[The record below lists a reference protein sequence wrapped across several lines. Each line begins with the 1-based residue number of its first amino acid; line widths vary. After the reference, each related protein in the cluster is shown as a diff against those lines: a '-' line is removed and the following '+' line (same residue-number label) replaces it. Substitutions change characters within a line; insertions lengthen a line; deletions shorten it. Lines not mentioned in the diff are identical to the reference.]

1 MASGKAAL
9 LVHQAVRGMRILDEG
24 RVWQGEDGLLSDFS
38 PQERA
43 GQWEAS
49 LNVPSTFVFSPL
61 VQGDQ
66 TAVWLP

>member
-9 LVHQAVRGMRILDEG
+9 LVHQAVRGMGIIDEG

-38 PQERA
+38 LQERA

-49 LNVPSTFVFSPL
+49 LNVSSTFVFSPL

>member
-1 MASGKAAL
+1 MG
-9 LVHQAVRGMRILDEG
+9 ILDEG
-24 RVWQGEDGLLSDFS
+24 RVWQGEDALLSDFS

-49 LNVPSTFVFSPL
+49 LNVPGTFVFSLL

-66 TAVWLP
+66 MAVWLP